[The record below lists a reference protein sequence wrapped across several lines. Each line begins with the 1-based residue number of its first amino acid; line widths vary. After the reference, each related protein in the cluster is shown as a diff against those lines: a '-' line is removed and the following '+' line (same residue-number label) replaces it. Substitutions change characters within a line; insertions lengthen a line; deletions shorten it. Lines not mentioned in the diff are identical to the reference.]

1 MKTMK
6 KVLIGILAVPLFLIL
21 FEIFGMIINHASTC
35 IQTNRL
41 RHDIVDAIPNTEIIS
56 VESQTGNTSGTGNH
70 VDCLTCI
77 TFTSGLS
84 VPEIQDKLGS
94 TYEWDEWNCYVDET
108 DTKGEYLFFLR
119 KHAPFVNNIEGH

>member
-21 FEIFGMIINHASTC
+21 FEIFGMIINHASTG

-56 VESQTGNTSGTGNH
+56 VESQTGNTTGTGNH
-70 VDCLTCI
+70 VHCLTQI
-77 TFTSGLS
+77 TFTSNLS
-84 VPEIQDKLGS
+84 LSDVRDKLDD
-94 TYEWDEWNCYVDET
+94 TYEWNDLSCYVEET
-108 DTKGEYLFFLR
+108 NKAGEYLFYLR
-119 KHAPFVNNIEGH
+119 KRAPFADNIEGH